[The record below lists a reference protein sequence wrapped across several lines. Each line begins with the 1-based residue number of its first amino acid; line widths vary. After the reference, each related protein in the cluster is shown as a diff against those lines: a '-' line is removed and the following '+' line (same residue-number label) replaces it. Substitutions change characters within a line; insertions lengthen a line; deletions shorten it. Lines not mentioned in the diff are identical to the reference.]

1 MYRKISLVLI
11 LLFSLLTIDGLLAQG
26 KKNFSLKISVFDKS
40 TKEPMIAAVCQ
51 IKSLGMFAVTDVN
64 GVAVINNIP
73 SGEIGIEVQSLGYQP
88 YSKLIMVAKDLAISV
103 PLEETSLSLN
113 EVTVTAKASA
123 AGAATGS
130 TIGRQAMDHLQANS
144 LKDLMELLPGQISQN
159 NDMTSAQTIQI
170 RSLGTDVNN
179 AFGASVIIDGVPV
192 SNNTQVASGGSN
204 LNAVSQGV
212 DLRSIGTDDIESVEV
227 IRGIPSAEYGDLTSG
242 AVIVN
247 SKTGHTPWEVRAKVN
262 PSVLSTSLSKGIK
275 LGTKGGTINS
285 SFSYAQA
292 WGDPRSKTR
301 SFDRISGSMTY
312 ANRFTKKF
320 YTTFKVRVN
329 SLIDASKKDPDQI
342 QDGTYTKDKD
352 LSFSFSH
359 DGRWSLNQPLART
372 LGYVVGFS
380 TSERRS
386 EKTAIVSAN
395 GNLPVLSA
403 QESGYFE
410 TPVLTQSYSASG
422 GTISQPKAFYAKLT
436 NSFFANLD
444 DWRNNFKM
452 GVEYR
457 LESNK
462 GLGRYNENDFYPLT
476 PNSNGRPRPYYDI
489 PDLNQIS
496 GYFEDNMSYNL
507 GKKRFSLS
515 AGVRYQML
523 QPGKEE
529 MVWSLS
535 PRLNFSAT
543 LAKWFTF
550 RAGYGVSSKTPG
562 LGHLYPDKKYID
574 RLAGDFYYRMNNED
588 PVQRVVYYHTH
599 VIDVARST
607 GLKNV
612 NNRKVEVGFDFRL
625 PKDRRINVVYYNDRT
640 DNGFG
645 SLSDPLAYLSN
656 RYEYKN
662 TSTNN
667 IFVGGKPALSDV
679 PLLHA
684 DTVYT
689 SSGRIGNTEKSFNQ
703 GLEVEASLGTIPAI
717 HTSFFFT
724 GAYME
729 TRRSSSAP
737 TYSRPAKFQSSSRYP
752 DVNSVPYRVEYAP
765 GAMETIDRRF
775 STMLRGVYYI
785 PRLRM
790 VASGSLQT
798 IWYTYNSTTNQ
809 RQLPVAII
817 KADNNLQ
824 IQRYAITNE
833 MLNTP
838 DFEIF
843 RDGANVYYL
852 QDEILDPKDNPA
864 TKGAI
869 TFLFNARLT
878 KEISKIA
885 SFSFYASNAFF
896 YEPWKRPV
904 SGGSNTLV
912 ERNTGSF
919 NFGMEVSIKL

>member
-1 MYRKISLVLI
+1 MYRKISLVLV
-11 LLFSLLTIDGLLAQG
+11 LLFSLLTTDGLLAQG
-26 KKNFSLKISVFDKS
+26 KASYSLKLNVFDKS

-51 IKSLGMFAVTDVN
+51 IKSLGLFAVTDVN

-73 SGEIGIEVQSLGYQP
+73 KGDVTIEVQSLGYQP
-88 YSKLIMVAKDLAISV
+88 YSKLIMIAKDLAITV
-103 PLEETSLSLN
+103 PMDETSLSLN

-170 RSLGTDVNN
+170 RSLGTDPNN

-192 SNNTQVASGGSN
+192 SNNTQVASAGGNINS
-204 LNAVSQGV
+204 VSQGV

-275 LGTKGGTINS
+275 LGTNGGTINS
-285 SFSYAQA
+285 NFSYAQA
-292 WGDPRSKTR
+292 WGDPRAKTR
-301 SFDRISGSMTY
+301 SFDRISGSVTY
-312 ANRFTKKF
+312 ANRFSKKF
-320 YTTFKVRVN
+320 YTTFKFRVN

-352 LSFSFSH
+352 LSFSLSH
-359 DGRWSLNQPLART
+359 DGRWSLNKPLART
-372 LGYVVGFS
+372 LGYVIGFT
-380 TSERRS
+380 TSEKKS
-386 EKTAIVSAN
+386 ERTTVVSAN
-395 GNLPVLSA
+395 GNLPILWA
-403 QESGYFE
+403 QETGYFE
-410 TPVLTQSYSASG
+410 VPVLTQSYTASG
-422 GTISQPKAFYAKLT
+422 GTISQPKSFYAKVT
-436 NSFFANLD
+436 NSFFANVD
-444 DWRNNFKM
+444 QWRNNFKM
-452 GVEYR
+452 GAEYR

-462 GLGRYNENDFYPLT
+462 GLGRYNEDDLYPLS

-507 GKKRFSLS
+507 GKKRFNLT

-535 PRLNFSAT
+535 PRLNFSANLT
-543 LAKWFTF
+543 KWFSL

-574 RLAGDFYYRMNNED
+574 RIAGDFYYRMTDLD
-588 PVQRVVYYHTH
+588 PAQRVVYYHTQ
-599 VIDVARST
+599 VIDVKRSV

-612 NNRKVEVGFDFRL
+612 NNRKVEVGMDFRL

-645 SLSDPLAYLSN
+645 SLSDPIAFLSN

-662 TSTNN
+662 PATNN
-667 IFVGGKPALSDV
+667 IFMGGKPTLNDIPV
-679 PLLHA
+679 MHA

-689 SSGRIGNTEKSFNQ
+689 SSGRVGNTEKSFNQ
-703 GLEVEASLGTIPAI
+703 GIELEASLGTIPAI

-724 GAYME
+724 GAFME

-737 TYSRPAKFQSSSRYP
+737 TYSRPAKFQSSVNYP

-798 IWYTYNSTTNQ
+798 IWYTYNATTNQ

-817 KADNNLQ
+817 KADQNLNV
-824 IQRYAITNE
+824 QRYEVTQA

-838 DFEIF
+838 NLEIF
-843 RDGANVYYL
+843 RDGSTVYYL
-852 QDEILDPKDNPA
+852 QDEIIDPQDNPA

-885 SFSFYASNAFF
+885 SFSFYASNALF
-896 YEPWKRPV
+896 YEPWKRPA

-919 NFGMEVSIKL
+919 NFGMEISLKL